1 MFDVLAQTAV
11 EGQLDEINQKVGKLT
26 ELTDGLMDRLIAFGI
41 DLLIAVLI
49 FAAGKLILKMIK
61 KLIRNIFTKSGVD
74 LGVAK
79 FIDSIVNV
87 LGYIIIFIII
97 CGQIG
102 IQTTSFITLLGTPR
116 VSIGLALQGSLSN
129 FAGGILIL
137 VGKPFVVGDY
147 IIAENVEG
155 TVEKI
160 DIIYTTLTTVDNR
173 TVKFPNGTLSNS
185 IVINSTNQG
194 KRRVDVPVG
203 IGYQEDVAKAKKIAE
218 SVMKSCPMMLPDEE
232 NAVVVRELGESS
244 VNLEI
249 RMWSATKDY
258 FDAKFYLNE
267 KVKEAFDQNQIDI
280 PYRQVDVHLVQRE
293 NKSVH
298 S

>member
-102 IQTTSFITLLGTPR
+102 IQTTSFITLLGTAG
-116 VSIGLALQGSLSN
+116 VSVGLALQGSLSN

-155 TVEKI
+155 TVKKI

-203 IGYQEDVAKAKKIAE
+203 IGYQEDVAKAKKR
-218 SVMKSCPMMLPDEE
+218 S
-232 NAVVVRELGESS
+232 GG
-244 VNLEI
+244 
-249 RMWSATKDY
+249 T
-258 FDAKFYLNE
+258 
-267 KVKEAFDQNQIDI
+267 
-280 PYRQVDVHLVQRE
+280 
-293 NKSVH
+293 
-298 S
+298 

>member
-102 IQTTSFITLLGTPR
+102 IQTTSFITLLGTAG
-116 VSIGLALQGSLSN
+116 VSVGLALQGSLSN

-155 TVEKI
+155 TVKKI

-218 SVMKSCPMMLPDEE
+218 SVMKSCPMILPDEE

-280 PYRQVDVHLVQRE
+280 PYRQVDVHLVQEE
-293 NKSVH
+293 NKS
-298 S
+298 

>member
-102 IQTTSFITLLGTPR
+102 IQTTSFITLLGTAG

-218 SVMKSCPMMLPDEE
+218 SVMKSCPMMLPEEE

>member
-49 FAAGKLILKMIK
+49 LAAGKLILKMIK

-102 IQTTSFITLLGTPR
+102 IQTTSFITLLGTAG
-116 VSIGLALQGSLSN
+116 VSVGLALQGSLSN

-155 TVEKI
+155 TVKKI

-218 SVMKSCPMMLPDEE
+218 SVMKSCPMILPDEE

-280 PYRQVDVHLVQRE
+280 PYRQVDVHLVQEE
-293 NKSVH
+293 NKS
-298 S
+298 

>member
-102 IQTTSFITLLGTPR
+102 IQTTSFITLLGTAG

-232 NAVVVRELGESS
+232 NVVVVRELGESS

>member
-102 IQTTSFITLLGTPR
+102 IQTTSFITLLGTAG